1 MKDFSI
7 GKKLLLGGLMA
18 VILPILVIGIFSV
31 YRATTTITDL
41 AHENL
46 DSLADSLAN
55 VVEIGMTA
63 EVAKARNISFS
74 TAVIAAAERVSR
86 DGAAA
91 ADKEIAVAHREVEK
105 MREVDNRLSSILLVG
120 KNGIAY
126 AGLFKGI
133 NLKDREY
140 FARALGGT
148 ISSGNLVKSKAHG
161 RPVCTI
167 AVPIYAPNGKE
178 VTGAV
183 VMALETKFFT
193 DIIDKVKIGKTGYA
207 YLVDKKGFYITHP
220 VKENILKVNINQ
232 VKGME
237 SIAGLISGDNKG
249 TTEYVLDGVRKAA
262 ASAPVP
268 STGWT
273 VVTTIPAE
281 ELFAP
286 AAATRNTILFTG
298 VVFLVLASLF
308 FYFFSQTLTRP
319 LATMVEAAQKIAAG
333 NLTVDIR
340 EEERRD
346 EIGEL
351 AKSFGVMARSL
362 REKAEIAEQIAASN
376 LTVRVTPSSSEDM
389 LGNAL
394 ATMVERLRVQ
404 VQETVEG
411 VNVLAS
417 AGSEIMASVAQMT
430 SSSSETSVAVSETTT
445 TVEEVKQTTE
455 VTSQKAKHVS
465 DLGRKTVD
473 ISRIGIKAVEDTIS
487 GMERIREQVESIA
500 DMVVRLSEQ
509 SQAIGE
515 IIATVSDLAEQSN
528 LLAVNA
534 SIEAAKA
541 GEHGRGFTVVAQ
553 EMRSL
558 AEQSKQSTAQVRS
571 ILFEVQKAIS
581 SAVMATE
588 QGSRAVEVGVK
599 LSTQAGE
606 AIESL
611 STSVEEATSAAIQIA
626 ASSQQQLIGM
636 DQVVRAMENIRE
648 ASIQTAL
655 STKQT
660 EKAASDLHE
669 LGQRMKELV
678 RHYKV

>member
-7 GKKLLLGGLMA
+7 GKKLLLGGLTA

-31 YRATTTITDL
+31 YSATKTITDL
-41 AHENL
+41 ANKDLDHL
-46 DSLADSLAN
+46 SDSLAGA
-55 VVEIGMTA
+55 VEVGMSEQT
-63 EVAKARNISFS
+63 VTVRNMSFS
-74 TAVIAAAERVSR
+74 TAVITAAEKVARDGVAAAE
-86 DGAAA
+86 
-91 ADKEIAVAHREVEK
+91 KEIAVAHREIEK
-105 MREVDNRLSSILLVG
+105 MREADKRLSSILIVG
-120 KNGIAY
+120 KNGIAF
-126 AGLFKGI
+126 AGLFKGL
-133 NLKDREY
+133 NLADRDY
-140 FARALGGT
+140 MIKTLAGSITFGSVVVSRAT
-148 ISSGNLVKSKAHG
+148 G
-161 RPVCTI
+161 RPVATI
-167 AVPIYAPNGKE
+167 AAPVYAPNGKE

-183 VMALETKFFT
+183 VMGLETKFLT
-193 DIIDKVKIGKTGYA
+193 DIVDKVKIGKTGYV
-207 YLVDKKGFYITHP
+207 YIVDKKGFYITHP
-220 VKENILKVNINQ
+220 VRENILKVNINQ

-237 SIAGLISGDNKG
+237 PITSLISSDHKG
-249 TTEYVLDGVRKAA
+249 TAEYVLDGVRKVA

-268 STGWT
+268 STGWS
-273 VVTTIPAE
+273 VVATIPSE

-286 AAATRNTILFTG
+286 ATATRNTIMVTGLLF
-298 VVFLVLASLF
+298 LALSSLF
-308 FYFFSQTLTRP
+308 FYFFSRTLTRP
-319 LATMVEAAQKIAAG
+319 LATMVEAARKISAG

-362 REKAEIAEQIAASN
+362 RDKAEIAEQIASSN

-473 ISRIGIKAVEDTIS
+473 ISRVGSKAVEDTIS

-588 QGSRAVEVGVK
+588 QGSRTVEVGVK